1 MEILNCLNLKIYYDV
16 YVRDPANPWP
26 HRYILQDIVQAFM
39 TMGLFFPNV
48 EVTSIVQEHPGSRE
62 GQAFRN
68 SKILDPEARRQVRP
82 DARTRTSCAYR
93 PRKFWDG
100 WENKVYTG
108 DDLYIDKFPF
118 DWNMAIRPIIAKF
131 YRAGMIGP
139 ACVEPRPDVVPGF
152 ATANTEQHRPDKLDL
167 FIMYSS
173 TDEFVQG
180 MPPSFIDYRDWPE
193 LLPAARRFAAIYKT
207 KTPRFALLRLWSAPH
222 FYPLMMLLPMRQ
234 AVSFLDPV
242 RRAWECS
249 VYSKGRAHERMECT
263 QHNDVAAR
271 VPS

>member
-1 MEILNCLNLKIYYDV
+1 MEILNWLNLKIYYDV

-48 EVTSIVQEHPGSRE
+48 EVTSIVQEHLGSRE

-118 DWNMAIRPIIAKF
+118 DWNMAIRPIIAKRKF
-131 YRAGMIGP
+131 S
-139 ACVEPRPDVVPGF
+139 
-152 ATANTEQHRPDKLDL
+152 TL
-167 FIMYSS
+167 F
-173 TDEFVQG
+173 
-180 MPPSFIDYRDWPE
+180 
-193 LLPAARRFAAIYKT
+193 L
-207 KTPRFALLRLWSAPH
+207 
-222 FYPLMMLLPMRQ
+222 
-234 AVSFLDPV
+234 
-242 RRAWECS
+242 
-249 VYSKGRAHERMECT
+249 
-263 QHNDVAAR
+263 
-271 VPS
+271 

>member
-1 MEILNCLNLKIYYDV
+1 MKLITGLQKYQSPHPRRHEEWTWFCMEILNWLNLKIYYDV

-48 EVTSIVQEHPGSRE
+48 EVTSIVQEHLGSRE
-62 GQAFRN
+62 GQAFRD

-118 DWNMAIRPIIAKF
+118 DWNMAIRPIIAKL

-139 ACVEPRPDVVPGF
+139 TCVEPRPDVVPGF

-167 FIMYSS
+167 FITYSN

-180 MPPSFIDYRDWPE
+180 MPPIFHR
-193 LLPAARRFAAIYKT
+193 LPRLARAVAGRKKVLQRSARRRHHGLPYFA
-207 KTPRFALLRLWSAPH
+207 SGQ
-222 FYPLMMLLPMRQ
+222 LPI
-234 AVSFLDPV
+234 STL
-242 RRAWECS
+242 S
-249 VYSKGRAHERMECT
+249 
-263 QHNDVAAR
+263 
-271 VPS
+271 